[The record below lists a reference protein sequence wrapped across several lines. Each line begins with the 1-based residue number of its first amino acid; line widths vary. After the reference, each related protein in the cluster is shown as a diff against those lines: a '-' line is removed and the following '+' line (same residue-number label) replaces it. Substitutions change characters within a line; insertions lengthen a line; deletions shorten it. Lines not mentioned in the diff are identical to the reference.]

1 MRKTFTLLGAAA
13 ALSGCALL
21 NTLSNEVSTFSQWPS
36 GRAPGAYVFDRLPS
50 QQAQPERQQALEAA
64 AGRALETAGFRPAAA
79 GQAAEYTVQLGARVN
94 ANERSIDDDP
104 FWWHGGVF
112 YGRRPY
118 YRGAYFGSGF
128 GFSYRTPSYER
139 EVALLIRDR
148 ASSTPLYEARAINDG
163 GSPTIDALLP
173 AMFEAALKDFPQ
185 GGPNPRTVRTEISK

>member
-36 GRAPGAYVFDRLPS
+36 ERAPGAYVFDRLPS
-50 QQAQPERQQALEAA
+50 QQAQPERQQALE
-64 AGRALETAGFRPAAA
+64 AAA